1 MPRTRD
7 THVIPTGLVRQR
19 IAQHQTSIAAARPAA
34 LAHAATR
41 GSTTAPSQPAR
52 PASVA
57 PPASAAQREQTHA
70 SPPVPTTPAP
80 AAAQREQ
87 VHASAAPAQPVTQT
101 QQVRASTTSSLAP
114 PASQPAPAPPEVQ
127 RQPSE
132 TAASSRVPRDGEMK
146 QAAREQKQKLQQAL
160 AAKKDLDAG
169 GSQIA
174 YRSALAKDGK
184 MMFSRPY
191 TAIAI
196 PSPWGTKRNDGSVYK
211 HKLKLFRKSNQEWVD
226 TQKAAHTDAD
236 GVREPHAHVK
246 ELNSEAHKLG
256 QEAASR
262 RYAASAMSTVGDAA
276 VATSTLTGGADGFT
290 ASIGTVSKLAAA
302 ATLRSAEVKSSLAE
316 QKTADTLDKVRDN
329 YLGANGVT
337 EALTAIKDGHHAAQ
351 KSATRRKRAAIIQS
365 VVQSTGLVGDHV
377 GIASGSEAVLD
388 SKGSAVR
395 GQGVEGHAW
404 TFGKPTA
411 FTAAET
417 GLDAAQD
424 GGVAT
429 ATGAYR
435 PAKNHVVGGGN
446 KSTAKRLQQE
456 AAVKEMA
463 AYQTIKEKG
472 HHSFSGSNPM
482 NPAARRPQPQ
492 HRDP

>member
-1 MPRTRD
+1 MNKLRTKNHTKLIELLILGTAVLGCTGEFENDALVLEGDWPEQCTRTTRLDWDDRHFHGWACAAYERSLGDFILHAEVSRD
-7 THVIPTGLVRQR
+7 QGGELVFW
-19 IAQHQTSIAAARPAA
+19 
-34 LAHAATR
+34 L
-41 GSTTAPSQPAR
+41 
-52 PASVA
+52 
-57 PPASAAQREQTHA
+57 ED
-70 SPPVPTTPAP
+70 
-80 AAAQREQ
+80 
-87 VHASAAPAQPVTQT
+87 
-101 QQVRASTTSSLAP
+101 QQG
-114 PASQPAPAPPEVQ
+114 E

-256 QEAASR
+256 QEAASL